1 MIASV
6 LSRILASRSYVRW
19 CVLGLLGMW
28 FLLDAG
34 SAFAQGQQ
42 APLPFNILDKIG
54 DAYIGENGGKA
65 FQWSEIIR
73 VYAIRLFLLLAAID
87 FGWLCANFI
96 FEKKEFEDMMFSV
109 GKKLMTLSFFLFL
122 LMSSN
127 TWIPQVLNS
136 FTKIGKEAGG
146 TNVTTPDGIAAHGYD
161 AAIGVFEILKD
172 LDLGEQMVAVLPAVG
187 MALLIFLAF
196 LWTAAQLL
204 IAQIESGIAI
214 GAGIIL
220 MGFGG
225 SRWTTDMATKYKQ
238 YVVATGVKLMLLY
251 IIVGTGATLFS
262 DIKLVNGPQFL
273 PSMMVASGSAFMY
286 AFLATKVPA
295 IASGMM
301 SGSPSMSAGDIMGA
315 AIGAGAAIAGLGAA
329 GAAMGKAGAS
339 ALGGGAAAATGVGQ
353 ALGAGL
359 DSGMDMG
366 KSGAGLAAHAVGEVA
381 SHGLG
386 MASGAIGDRLAGG
399 AAGFGEKVSNSTGG
413 KIATSIQAGR
423 GGSMA
428 GVAGGSSADSQGGAA
443 AAASGTASASTS
455 SGTNTSMSSGSASNA
470 STSSGSASNA
480 STPSGAASNAS
491 TQAAGSTATAQ
502 SGANGG
508 AGQGSPNAASVGSA
522 PVGRAAPTAGN
533 APASTPGTTGT
544 SASSSPSSS
553 ATPPGASKTSMPS
566 AAPESASGGKA
577 SGSPPS
583 LSSTDPSK
591 SAGLSE
597 TSGGSGQG
605 DASNGSLSGGG
616 ESKAAS
622 NEQRNRDPL
631 HRRIQELKGY
641 LPDDAAHAAT
651 MQINVNHTQ

>member
-6 LSRILASRSYVRW
+6 LSRIFASRSYVRW
-19 CVLGLLGMW
+19 WVLGLLGMW

-54 DAYIGENGGKA
+54 DAYIGENNGKA

-172 LDLGEQMVAVLPAVG
+172 LDMGEQIVAVLPAVG
-187 MALLIFLAF
+187 MAALIFLAF

-251 IIVGTGATLFS
+251 IVVGTGATLFS

-359 DSGMDMG
+359 ESGMDMG

-413 KIATSIQAGR
+413 KIATSIQAAR

-428 GVAGGSSADSQGGAA
+428 GVAGGSSAESQGGAA
-443 AAASGTASASTS
+443 AAAPGTASASTS
-455 SGTNTSMSSGSASNA
+455 SGANT
-470 STSSGSASNA
+470 
-480 STPSGAASNAS
+480 STPSGAASNAA
-491 TQAAGSTATAQ
+491 TPAAGSTATAQ
-502 SGANGG
+502 SAASGG
-508 AGQGSPNAASVGSA
+508 SGQGGPNAASVGSA
-522 PVGRAAPTAGN
+522 PVGRTAPTAGN
-533 APASTPGTTGT
+533 APASTPSTSGT

-553 ATPPGASKTSMPS
+553 ATPPGARETSMPS
-566 AAPESASGGKA
+566 AAPESASSGKA

-583 LSSTDPSK
+583 VSSIDPSK
-591 SAGLSE
+591 SAGSSE